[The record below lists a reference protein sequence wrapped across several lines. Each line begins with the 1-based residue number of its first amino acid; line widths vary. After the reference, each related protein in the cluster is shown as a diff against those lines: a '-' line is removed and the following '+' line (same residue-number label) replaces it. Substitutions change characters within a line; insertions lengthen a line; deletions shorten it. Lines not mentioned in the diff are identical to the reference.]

1 MKIKGFLVI
10 LVLVIIVAFFI
21 YFIGTG
27 EKKLIESQVDAVDAY
42 SKTKETVT
50 RTNMNT
56 LKRAVDIFAAQNG
69 KLPEKLKDLR
79 LNISLS
85 TGKLDAWGTEIKYER
100 LSELEFRLISAGSD
114 RIFNTDDDIIIE

>member
-10 LVLVIIVAFFI
+10 LVLVVIVAFFI

-27 EKKLIESQVDAVDAY
+27 EKKLIESQVDSY
-42 SKTKETVT
+42 SKSKETVT
-50 RTNMNT
+50 RANMNT

-69 KLPEKLKDLR
+69 RLPEKLKDLR

-85 TGKLDAWGTEIKYER
+85 TGKMDAWGTEIKYER

>member
-10 LVLVIIVAFFI
+10 LVLVAIVAFFI

-27 EKKLIESQVDAVDAY
+27 EKKLIESQVGSY

-69 KLPEKLKDLR
+69 RLPERLKDLR

-85 TGKLDAWGTEIKYER
+85 TGKMDAWGTEIKYER